1 MSAKNTERMLFET
14 GVVAIMRAKSPDQLL
29 AAAEAIMKGG
39 VNVIEVTMTTPNALN
54 VIKEATD
61 RFSDDVL
68 IGAGT
73 VLDPETARAA
83 ILAGAQFI
91 VTPTLN
97 KKTIKIC
104 RRYAIPII
112 PGAYTP
118 TEILTAWEAGASS
131 VKVFPAS
138 AGGPAYFK
146 AIKAPLPQISLT
158 AVGGVNVE
166 NTADFFGAGVDVVGV
181 GGELVSQK
189 LLDQG
194 DLKEITRRA
203 EQFRAEADKG
213 KVQSGRR

>member
-1 MSAKNTERMLFET
+1 MSAKNTERKLFET
-14 GVVAIMRAKSPDQLL
+14 GVVAIMRARSSDQLL

-39 VNVIEVTMTTPNALN
+39 VNVIEVTMTTPNALK
-54 VIKEATD
+54 VIQEATD
-61 RFSDDVL
+61 RFSDNVL
-68 IGAGT
+68 FGAGT

-104 RRYAIPII
+104 RRYAVPII

-138 AGGPAYFK
+138 AGGPGYVK
-146 AIKAPLPQISLT
+146 AIKAPLPQISIT

-166 NTADFFGAGVDVVGV
+166 NTAEFFSVGVDVVGV
-181 GGELVSQK
+181 GGELVNQK

-203 EQFRAEADKG
+203 EQFRAEAEKG
-213 KVQSGRR
+213 KIQSGRR